1 MSSDE
6 IEAGKTLAAEMARP
20 KSLAASLDRALGAA
34 AR

>member
-6 IEAGKTLAAEMARP
+6 IEAGKTLAAEMAGP
-20 KSLAASLDRALGAA
+20 KRLAASLDGALDAA